1 MEYSVSCM
9 LSWKEASKI
18 MSEVISAA
26 LNKKLTCCVTWQD
39 SSYWYT
45 RIQERSLHKEEVQIL
60 CQTAGVPFVDDYA
73 IFPDDENHT
82 RDISMGLSLA
92 LLNRNLGFKFDRY
105 FYDEKGLAFTNIQP
119 TVGAIAGASVISEN
133 HNKVKL
139 VRSERDIP
147 IWEKITLSVEEAAVI
162 FRIGENKLR
171 RMISEQPDA
180 DFILWNGSRPQ
191 IKRKKFED
199 YIDKCSAI

>member
-1 MEYSVSCM
+1 
-9 LSWKEASKI
+9 
-18 MSEVISAA
+18 
-26 LNKKLTCCVTWQD
+26 
-39 SSYWYT
+39 
-45 RIQERSLHKEEVQIL
+45 
-60 CQTAGVPFVDDYA
+60 
-73 IFPDDENHT
+73 
-82 RDISMGLSLA
+82 MGLSLA